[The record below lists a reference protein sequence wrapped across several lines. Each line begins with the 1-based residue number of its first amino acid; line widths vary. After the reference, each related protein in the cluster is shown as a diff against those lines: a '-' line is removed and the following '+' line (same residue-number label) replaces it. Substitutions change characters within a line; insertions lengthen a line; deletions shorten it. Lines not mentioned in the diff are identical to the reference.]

1 MAADMMTQTL
11 TMVGSA
17 LEMPQI
23 LIEQIGK
30 ADAQLDAKLE
40 AFICIHDGMDPKNV
54 MEELMLGRNREEL
67 QQQRQRFVV
76 KGAVQDETISPE
88 TAKEDGQET
97 ETVTAGE
104 PVHARPEKKKSIKI
118 RNVAVDGQIVTFP
131 EAESDTE
138 WYKRQKKFFART
150 RKPVSTEER
159 FREYADL
166 LKDEMSEEQQM
177 EILNAINAQLP
188 YGVIQVIAN
197 SEYKPE
203 IMKYLAATYLK
214 MTRDMEV
221 KSNE

>member
-1 MAADMMTQTL
+1 MADMMTQTL

-17 LEMPQI
+17 LEMPQV

-30 ADAQLDAKLE
+30 ADAQLDVKLE

-54 MEELMLGRNREEL
+54 MEELMLGKSSEEL
-67 QQQRQRFVV
+67 QVQRMRFVLTRV
-76 KGAVQDETISPE
+76 AKVQDEAVPEGDQTE
-88 TAKEDGQET
+88 TA

-104 PVHARPEKKKSIKI
+104 PVHPRPEKKKNI
-118 RNVAVDGQIVTFP
+118 RIRDVVVDGQVVTFP
-131 EAESDTE
+131 ETE
-138 WYKRQKKFFART
+138 DDRERYKRQRKLFART

-221 KSNE
+221 GKNE